1 MKNLLIS
8 LLLLIPLHHSSAA
21 VSACDEVLAALQ
33 SCMEKE
39 SSVEP
44 LIKSLPS
51 IPSAD
56 KKKLIVE
63 IEKSWP
69 KVRDLY
75 IAGLEAAA
83 KNSSTGVGKNKK
95 QARVRELRA
104 QFQEVYKLDDDGMK
118 SQLHSKSMPAVEELK
133 RLLMPDVA
141 NMIKEGGAKVAKLRS
156 GAVALGTFRNA
167 LLKDDLSF
175 IETDSLTTLATAEKK
190 IADDH
195 ADIDRNGKKILASN
209 AKIAEKNSI
218 PAAEVKGIEE
228 CNLWRL
234 LVGLNACVIDPK
246 LCAAAR
252 DHSKDMATKGFF
264 AHESPVPGKKT
275 PWDRAA
281 KFDTSASGENI
292 YMGSQDPHG
301 ANTGW
306 FFSPGHHKNM
316 FSAEQQRIGLGQHG
330 NHWTQMFG
338 R

>member
-1 MKNLLIS
+1 MKNLLAS
-8 LLLLIPLHHSSAA
+8 LLLLLPLHHSSAA

-75 IAGLEAAA
+75 IA
-83 KNSSTGVGKNKK
+83 
-95 QARVRELRA
+95 

-118 SQLHSKSMPAVEELK
+118 FQLHSKSMPAVEELK

-175 IETDSLTTLATAEKK
+175 IEADSLTTLATAEKK

-209 AKIAEKNSI
+209 EKIAEKNSI

-234 LVGLNACVIDPK
+234 LVGLNACAIDPK

>member
-1 MKNLLIS
+1 MKALLAS
-8 LLLLIPLHHSSAA
+8 LLMFLPVNHSSAV

-33 SCMEKE
+33 SCMENDG
-39 SSVEP
+39 SVTP
-44 LIKSLPS
+44 LIKSLPRL
-51 IPSAD
+51 PSAE

-63 IEKSWP
+63 IEKIWP
-69 KVRDLY
+69 KIRGLY
-75 IAGLEAAA
+75 ISGLEAAA
-83 KNSSTGVGKNKK
+83 KKNSTGAEKNKK
-95 QARVRELRA
+95 QARVRELRE
-104 QFQEVYKLDDDGMK
+104 QFQEVYKLDDGSMK
-118 SQLHSKSMPAVEELK
+118 SQLHSKSMPAVDELR
-133 RLLMPDVA
+133 RLLMPDA
-141 NMIKEGGAKVAKLRS
+141 ETMIKSGGVQVAKLRS

-175 IETDSLTTLATAEKK
+175 IEADSLTTLAAAEKK
-190 IADDH
+190 IAEDH
-195 ADIDRNGKKILASN
+195 ADIDRNGKKILANN
-209 AKIAEKNSI
+209 AKIAEKNNI

-234 LVGLNACVIDPK
+234 LVGLNACAIDPK

-264 AHESPVPGKKT
+264 AHESPVPGKKS

-292 YMGSQDPHG
+292 FMGSQDPHG